1 MTISVAMCTYNGA
14 RFLDQQ
20 LESIAAQTLAPAE
33 LVVSDDASTD
43 GTPELLRRFADRAP
57 FPVRLLRN
65 EQRIG
70 STKNFEK
77 AIAHC
82 TGTVIALADQD
93 DVWRPEKLA
102 RIDATFAERPGC
114 GLLFTDA
121 RLIDE
126 GGNVAE
132 RTLWQHIGFSRARK
146 EAFADDG
153 AFESLAV
160 RNVVTGATMA
170 FRSALREAILP
181 IPHEAEMVHDRWIAL
196 IAAAIGELGPLD
208 ETLIDYRQHG
218 SQQIGAG
225 VEVGGVAQWLEMG
238 RQTAATDFALWA
250 MQLTL
255 VRDRLHHLG
264 DRVSTQ
270 RLERL
275 DARIRHLETRATMPE
290 EALRRIPR
298 VFSELVSLRYHRYS
312 NHLWSALKDLTGV
325 GERKG

>member
-20 LESIAAQTLAPAE
+20 LESIAAQTRLPAE

-43 GTPELLRRFADRAP
+43 ATPELLRRFADRAP

-65 EQRIG
+65 DTRIG

-77 AIAHC
+77 AIGHC
-82 TGTVIALADQD
+82 TGAVIALADQD
-93 DVWRPEKLA
+93 DVWHPDKLA
-102 RIDATFAERPGC
+102 RIDATFSEKPRC
-114 GLLFTDA
+114 GLVFSDA

-126 GGNVAE
+126 GGVVGE
-132 RTLWQHIGFSRARK
+132 RTLWQHIGFSAARR
-146 EAFADDG
+146 EGFVDDG

-170 FRSALREAILP
+170 FRSELREEILP
-181 IPHEAEMVHDRWIAL
+181 IPGEGKMVHDRWIAL
-196 IAAAIGELGPLD
+196 IAAAIGEICPLD
-208 ETLIDYRQHG
+208 ETLIDYRRHG

-225 VEVGGVAQWLEMG
+225 VEVGGVAQWLKMG
-238 RQTAATDFALWA
+238 RQTASTDFALWA

-275 DARIRHLETRATMPE
+275 DARIRHLETRATMPNQ
-290 EALRRIPR
+290 ALRRIPR
-298 VFSELVSLRYHRYS
+298 VISELVSLRYHRYS